1 MLDYQKRKQVE
12 LGQGYREQS
21 TLFARERESNP
32 LFEEKLEHNSDEYD
46 YERLCNEKV

>member
-21 TLFARERESNP
+21 TLFAREREREQST
-32 LFEEKLEHNSDEYD
+32 F
-46 YERLCNEKV
+46 